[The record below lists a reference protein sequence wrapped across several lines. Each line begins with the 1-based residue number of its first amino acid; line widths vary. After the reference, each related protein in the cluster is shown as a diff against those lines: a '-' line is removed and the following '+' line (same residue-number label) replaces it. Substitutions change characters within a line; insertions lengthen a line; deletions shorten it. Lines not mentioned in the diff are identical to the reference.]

1 MLFCSNCGNEIKPG
15 AAFCG
20 SCGNKIGQTQAGDAP
35 PPHTRAGKVT
45 LDVINRERL
54 NMVKAELENAAIR
67 YEAGAMHYM
76 QGNLEMESEM
86 PGVGSIFKSM
96 VTREKIV
103 KPVIRGTG
111 TIFFQPSFGEFTILE
126 LQNDEWILDQGAYY
140 ASEVDVEIGAYTNR
154 AISAM
159 FSGEKWFQTV
169 VAGTGKVVINSVGP
183 LEEIELINDKL
194 VVDGRFAVAR
204 TSGIDLKVT
213 KATRGIFLSVISG
226 EGLVNTFTG
235 TGKVLIAP
243 VDNYF
248 NTLIHTVRAINSNVL
263 RLQKG

>member
-1 MLFCSNCGNEIKPG
+1 MPFCSNCGNEIKPG

-20 SCGNKIGQTQAGDAP
+20 NCGTPVGQQTNVVP
-35 PPHTRAGKVT
+35 PVSGKVT
-45 LDVINRERL
+45 FDVINRERL
-54 NMVKAELENAAIR
+54 NMVKAELENAAFR

-76 QGNLEMESEM
+76 KGNLEMQANM
-86 PGVGSIFKSM
+86 PGMGKIFKS
-96 VTREKIV
+96 VITKEKII
-103 KPVIRGTG
+103 KPVISGTG
-111 TIFFQPSFGEFTILE
+111 TVFLKPSFGEFTILE

-140 ASEVDVEIGAYTNR
+140 ASEIDVETGAYTNR

-169 VAGTGKVVINSVGP
+169 VAGSGKVIINSAGP
-183 LEEIELINDKL
+183 LEEIELVNDKL

-204 TSGIDLKVT
+204 TSGIEMKVT
-213 KATRGIFLSVISG
+213 KATSGFFSTVISG

-248 NTLIHTVRAINSNVL
+248 NTLIYTVRAINNNIL
-263 RLQKG
+263 RLQK

>member
-1 MLFCSNCGNEIKPG
+1 MAFCSNCGKEIKAG

-20 SCGNKIGQTQAGDAP
+20 SCGTPLTQQSNVATP
-35 PPHTRAGKVT
+35 PPPPTGKVT
-45 LDVINRERL
+45 FDVVTRERL
-54 NMVKAELENAAIR
+54 NMVKVDLENAQFR

-76 QGNLEMESEM
+76 QGNLELESDI
-86 PGVGSIFKSM
+86 PSVGKMFKSM
-96 VTREKIV
+96 ITKEKIV
-103 KPVIRGTG
+103 KPVISGTG
-111 TIFFQPSFGEFTILE
+111 TVFLTPSFGEFTILE

-140 ASEVDVEIGAYTNR
+140 ASEMNVEMGAYTNR

-169 VAGTGKVVINSVGP
+169 VAGTGKVIITSAGP
-183 LEEIELINDKL
+183 LEEIELVNDKL
-194 VVDGRFAVAR
+194 VVDGAFAVAR
-204 TSGIDLKVT
+204 TSGIELKVA
-213 KATRGIFLSVISG
+213 KATRGIFSTVISG

-248 NTLIHTVRAINSNVL
+248 NTLIHTVRAINANVL
-263 RLQKG
+263 NIAK